1 MPTDSAK
8 LYSMRAEELQAE
20 FRDLSKALEASH
32 ENQRMLYQAIAENR
46 NERRMLFEN
55 RVSLADGGTP
65 PLLRELKRERLGGAT
80 TLTVVDSQQ
89 QQQQQT
95 SAATSSTTTMTRVAP
110 GGGGGLI
117 VKSASGAQHT
127 IRHSAP
133 LPTTTL
139 TTAGGV
145 TTVANAAGGGAS
157 YRLQQINPQQIRSK
171 VVYLSNNGQEIVKA
185 DSSPAAQKNII
196 YNIKRKADDGLEV
209 GNPIFSL
216 DSKQQMNP
224 VYITKLPAT
233 KTLKLCPIEIGSK
246 DYRIVSETNAL
257 PAITQKPKVVQTVAK
272 VVKQTPPVVA
282 TTPQFSKVVTRTV
295 AKIDRRKLKQAAT
308 SSSPANATTTTTTT
322 ATLPTNKV
330 FVKMEYDDDLDM
342 DIVEEPIPA
351 PTKPTT
357 KSSTE
362 KSTSEEEPKDAA
374 TAAAATDTAKEG
386 KSDTNTNTNTKT
398 SKKAAAA
405 AAAAEAAAAEPE
417 KAEKSKA
424 PEKKI
429 GIWRKRCTRRT

>member
-1 MPTDSAK
+1 MPSDSAK

-80 TLTVVDSQQ
+80 TLTVVDTH
-89 QQQQQT
+89 QQQQT
-95 SAATSSTTTMTRVAP
+95 SAATSSTTTMTRVAQGGGG

-117 VKSASGAQHT
+117 VRSASGAQHT

-196 YNIKRKADDGLEV
+196 YNIKRKADDA
-209 GNPIFSL
+209 S
-216 DSKQQMNP
+216 DSKQQVNP

-308 SSSPANATTTTTTT
+308 SSSPANTTTTTTTT

-330 FVKMEYDDDLDM
+330 FVKMEYDEDLDM

-351 PTKPTT
+351 PAKPTT

-362 KSTSEEEPKDAA
+362 KATSEEEPKDAA
-374 TAAAATDTAKEG
+374 TAAGTTDTAKEE

-405 AAAAEAAAAEPE
+405 AAAAAEPE
-417 KAEKSKA
+417 KAEKSKG

-429 GIWRKRCTRRT
+429 GIWRKRSTRKT

>member
-1 MPTDSAK
+1 MPSDSAK

-80 TLTVVDSQQ
+80 TLTVVDTH
-89 QQQQQT
+89 QQQQT
-95 SAATSSTTTMTRVAP
+95 SAATSSTTTMTRVAQGGGG

-117 VKSASGAQHT
+117 VRSASGAQHT

-196 YNIKRKADDGLEV
+196 YNIKRKADDASEV

-216 DSKQQMNP
+216 DSKQQVNP

-308 SSSPANATTTTTTT
+308 SSSPANTTTTTTTT

-330 FVKMEYDDDLDM
+330 FVKMEYDEDLDM

-351 PTKPTT
+351 PAKPTT

-362 KSTSEEEPKDAA
+362 KATSEEEPKDAA
-374 TAAAATDTAKEG
+374 TAAGTTDTAKEE

-405 AAAAEAAAAEPE
+405 AAAAAEPE
-417 KAEKSKA
+417 KAEKSKG

-429 GIWRKRCTRRT
+429 GIWRKRSTRKT